1 MLPLLLWCI
10 VGGIVA
16 LLTTIRV
23 QLVLLHADPTAG
35 WLAVV
40 AGLFVGGGLLA
51 LVSIAGFRF
60 RSLRKMGLAVFITPL
75 LFLVLGYYG
84 TAHYPP
90 HNFKTADTATEWTTL
105 HPTLRLALWLVAL
118 EDRRMVL
125 TDIARAP
132 AEYRQMGLKT
142 QGVSPHYLHV
152 DGYTHAVDL
161 RVSNVGETRNWAR
174 QGLFSLMSLEAI
186 RHMGTADHL
195 HLALPG

>member
-10 VGGIVA
+10 VGGIFA

-51 LVSIAGFRF
+51 LVSIVGFRF

-105 HPTLRLALWLVAL
+105 HPTLRLAAL

-125 TDIARAP
+125 MGIGRAP
-132 AEYRQMGLKT
+132 VEYRPVGLRT

-152 DGYTHAVDL
+152 DGYAHAVDL
-161 RVSNVGETRNWAR
+161 SVSNVGETRNWAR
-174 QGLFSLMSLEAI
+174 QGLFLLMGLEAI
-186 RHMGTADHL
+186 RHTGTADHP
-195 HLALPG
+195 HLALSD